1 MTSGNLLAT
10 AFSATALLFS
20 GYSLYESVMKSPQLA
35 IFVPPRIDYTD
46 PDRPESP
53 FEVFVIPLTIIN
65 DGARSSTVNAINL
78 EVTNPRT
85 KQTKRFYAARVGTWG
100 ETPAKPYAPIALAGK
115 ASQSQAVQF
124 FPRNGDTLPRILD
137 LEAGGY
143 TMKITLD
150 AAAVRSFW
158 FVQPEPV
165 SLTFER
171 QIGKLDYRYFQGT
184 GTMEMWAADYR
195 AASSRD

>member
-10 AFSATALLFS
+10 GFSATALLFS
-20 GYSLYESVMKSPQLA
+20 GYSLYESVLKSPQLA

-53 FEVFVIPLTIIN
+53 FEVFVIPLTIAN

-85 KQTKRFYAARVGTWG
+85 KQTKRFYAARLGTWG
-100 ETPAKPYAPIALAGK
+100 DKPAKPFAPVALAGK

-124 FPRNGDTLPRILD
+124 FPRNEETIPRILD
-137 LEAGGY
+137 LDAGSY
-143 TMKITLD
+143 TLKVTLD
-150 AAAVRSFW
+150 AAAPRSFW
-158 FVQPEPV
+158 STEAAPV

-171 QIGKLDYRYFQGT
+171 QIGKLDYRFFQGT
-184 GTMEMWAADYR
+184 GTMEMWAGDYK
-195 AASSRD
+195 AASSRE